1 MPKYISGRFKK
12 TPQSALPADRYRYL
26 SVGDSEPN
34 LGDSPTDQG
43 TPNLPTGQQ
52 YIVVGFRDR
61 PGERFWIPNQ
71 GGLIPGSLSVFEEGT
86 LVGGLSSTTQLNFVG
101 QSITAEGVGGSDPGV
116 AVTITVAPPGNPNE
130 VLFVGAGGTD
140 FDTDTRFTFNNGLFA
155 AGDRI
160 TVGTGGTV
168 ITTTGIGS
176 VGIGTTEPTQKLHLN
191 GNFRITGTIYDST
204 NQPGSQ
210 GDLLV
215 KGAGENLI
223 WVTQNAVTSGAGGT
237 IGQIQFHSTAGVVD
251 GADNFYFDFNN
262 NRVGIGS
269 TQPTQLLDVL
279 GVSIFTGDV
288 NFIGDNYNLLW
299 DKSQDSLE
307 FKDET
312 KATFGDGRDLQIS
325 HTNTLSSQTD
335 SNGDSIV
342 DGRTSFIEE
351 NGSGGLIFKSNGG
364 DGPGAYQFFDQNWH
378 PLLKL
383 HGGTNARALL
393 FHNGVERIE
402 TTGYG
407 VTINGGLGVSGI
419 ATIQTLNLQN
429 LSVPGISTL
438 GNVVVNTNTISTKSG
453 TGNLIIDS
461 DGSVEIKDPL
471 LVSGA
476 TESTS
481 KDSGSIITEG
491 GIGVEKSV
499 NIGLKLNVGDTVS
512 FSGPSVGIAVT
523 LAGAGGITTTGGDLY
538 VNGNVLPSHDATSN
552 NDSSGKDIGA
562 SNINWRKV
570 YAQEFVGGL
579 AGNADKATN
588 LAGGAAGSIP
598 YQSAS
603 DTTVFLAEPNAD
615 NKVLS
620 YNNTSDAPTW
630 IDLDKIE
637 EGNTSAEVIDT
648 GSDGHFKVTTEGSER
663 LRIGPNGQIGLSGA
677 NYGTANKV
685 LTSNGPSA
693 APTWQ
698 SISVPDKIEEGNT
711 SAEVVDTNGD
721 GHFKVITEGTER
733 LRIGSAGQIGLGGA
747 NYGSATQVLTS
758 NGSSA
763 APTWQPIP
771 GASIPDKIEEGNT
784 KAEVVDTNGNGHF
797 FVETEGTERFRIDST
812 GTATFTADITAGSG
826 NPGQINID
834 PTTSTSNGRI
844 KYSGTK
850 TFMIEGGTNSDNKIE
865 IHGHEN
871 SLNILCEGEGETELY
886 YNGNKKLA
894 TNNDGISVT
903 GISGA
908 TEGFDFGVKSGGS
921 LVTTNSV
928 KTLNFSGSNNTI
940 TYDASTKTVDI
951 DIDGSSGS
959 GGGTVFSGTF
969 TASAGS
975 PSTLNTYA
983 YDSAELVFEY
993 TVFVK
998 NGSDYQTQK
1007 LLVMR
1012 DGTTVD
1018 STQYAVM
1025 YSNGLL
1031 VQLDATISGSN
1042 ILLRATPGTGVS
1054 GSTTYKVKREVI

>member
-1 MPKYISGRFKK
+1 M
-12 TPQSALPADRYRYL
+12 T
-26 SVGDSEPN
+26 
-34 LGDSPTDQG
+34 
-43 TPNLPTGQQ
+43 
-52 YIVVGFRDR
+52 
-61 PGERFWIPNQ
+61 
-71 GGLIPGSLSVFEEGT
+71 EGT
-86 LVGGLSSTTQLNFVG
+86 ERL
-101 QSITAEGVGGSDPGV
+101 
-116 AVTITVAPPGNPNE
+116 
-130 VLFVGAGGTD
+130 
-140 FDTDTRFTFNNGLFA
+140 
-155 AGDRI
+155 RI
-160 TVGTGGTV
+160 
-168 ITTTGIGS
+168 
-176 VGIGTTEPTQKLHLN
+176 
-191 GNFRITGTIYDST
+191 DS
-204 NQPGSQ
+204 
-210 GDLLV
+210 
-215 KGAGENLI
+215 
-223 WVTQNAVTSGAGGT
+223 
-237 IGQIQFHSTAGVVD
+237 AGVVKIGSNTLVTPD
-251 GADNFYFDFNN
+251 ANADNLVID
-262 NRVGIGS
+262 
-269 TQPTQLLDVL
+269 
-279 GVSIFTGDV
+279 TGDV
-288 NFIGDNYNLLW
+288 
-299 DKSQDSLE
+299 DSGISILS
-307 FKDET
+307 
-312 KATFGDGRDLQIS
+312 ATTGRIYFGDASADAAGSIRYV
-325 HTNTLSSQTD
+325 HTDNSM
-335 SNGDSIV
+335 
-342 DGRTSFIEE
+342 RFE
-351 NGSGGLIFKSNGG
+351 
-364 DGPGAYQFFDQNWH
+364 
-378 PLLKL
+378 
-383 HGGTNARALL
+383 TNSA
-393 FHNGVERIE
+393 ER
-402 TTGYG
+402 
-407 VTINGGLGVSGI
+407 LR
-419 ATIQTLNLQN
+419 
-429 LSVPGISTL
+429 
-438 GNVVVNTNTISTKSG
+438 
-453 TGNLIIDS
+453 IDS
-461 DGSVEIKDPL
+461 DGIRISNTNYSASAQANELIIGNTDNSNNRGL
-471 LVSGA
+471 TIASGNLKSSSIYFGDNNNNAIGTIIYSHALDALQIA
-476 TESTS
+476 TN
-481 KDSGSIITEG
+481 GSERLR
-491 GIGVEKSV
+491 IGSAGQ
-499 NIGLKLNVGDTVS
+499 IGLG
-512 FSGPSVGIAVT
+512 
-523 LAGAGGITTTGGDLY
+523 GANYGSATQ
-538 VNGNVLPSHDATSN
+538 VLTSN
-552 NDSSGKDIGA
+552 GSSA
-562 SNINWRKV
+562 
-570 YAQEFVGGL
+570 
-579 AGNADKATN
+579 
-588 LAGGAAGSIP
+588 
-598 YQSAS
+598 
-603 DTTVFLAEPNAD
+603 
-615 NKVLS
+615 
-620 YNNTSDAPTW
+620 APTW
-630 IDLDKIE
+630 EPIPAASTPDKIE

-648 GSDGHFKVTTEGSER
+648 GSDGHFKVLTEGTERLRIGPAGQIGLSGANYGSATQVLTSNGSSAAPTWQPIPVSDKIEEGNTSAEVVDTGSDGHFKVTTEGTER
-663 LRIGPNGQIGLSGA
+663 LRIGPNGQIGLGGA